1 MNKTTVARLGRN
13 EPCRCGSGR
22 KYKRCCL
29 DKDESEARVA
39 LAKAIAESPEPSPDA
54 TPASR
59 RVPKHETEQPWR
71 AGGRRNSYQ
80 RVRTPRKVGGS

>member
-1 MNKTTVARLGRN
+1 MNRTTVARLGRN

-29 DKDESEARVA
+29 DKDELEARVA
-39 LAKAIAESPEPSPDA
+39 FAKALAESPEPSPDA
-54 TPASR
+54 ATASR
-59 RVPKHETEQPWR
+59 RAPKHETEPPWR
-71 AGGRRNSYQ
+71 ARTTRRSYQ